1 MKSLLNLAAAVVF
14 MLSAGLSHS
23 QINPEKVYLVVN
35 KSAADSHEVAKLY
48 CSLRGVPETN
58 IIEIDI
64 RDAAKI
70 SRKEYFEKIENPLV
84 KELVSLGAV
93 KASPLGVQ
101 DEAGRDKYAFMS
113 HDIDFIILCKGV
125 PYGINSTD
133 PQKPQDSTPDT
144 FSALSDA
151 SSVDSE
157 FAARF
162 VDSKTLK
169 GPLKNPIFGNISG
182 NAPFSSYGIIRVAR
196 LDGVEYSHIENA
208 LKRTVIAERE
218 GLRGRG
224 YIDKSLR
231 DKTGDMWL
239 DTAGKIVRD
248 MDFDVSV
255 DEKAPLFGFEH
266 RFDGLAFYFGW
277 YSNVMLNYFMEDGFQ
292 VAPGA
297 VGLHIFSFSA
307 GFMRHNSRWTPG
319 FVRLGSAMTV
329 GNVFEPFLGAT
340 HRPDIM
346 MQALAAGLS
355 AGEAAYASI
364 PVLSWQNI
372 YVGDPMYSP
381 FKVSLEEQLKRIDAG
396 ASDDYS
402 QYVIVRMMNRINGV
416 SGAKDAV
423 EFGRKYLGKFQ
434 DYAILWKMFELD
446 ENAAAREECAR
457 TLFERRIWEVADF
470 YGLAMQL
477 ADYFEKDGGDAQS
490 AMEIYDSLLAYPK
503 NDAFERFIVARAESL
518 AKAKSLGLPSNAEI
532 MKKKIAARDAEVR
545 AKKEAEKAAK

>member
-1 MKSLLNLAAAVVF
+1 M
-14 MLSAGLSHS
+14 
-23 QINPEKVYLVVN
+23 
-35 KSAADSHEVAKLY
+35 
-48 CSLRGVPETN
+48 
-58 IIEIDI
+58 
-64 RDAAKI
+64 
-70 SRKEYFEKIENPLV
+70 
-84 KELVSLGAV
+84 
-93 KASPLGVQ
+93 
-101 DEAGRDKYAFMS
+101 
-113 HDIDFIILCKGV
+113 
-125 PYGINSTD
+125 
-133 PQKPQDSTPDT
+133 
-144 FSALSDA
+144 
-151 SSVDSE
+151 
-157 FAARF
+157 
-162 VDSKTLK
+162 
-169 GPLKNPIFGNISG
+169 
-182 NAPFSSYGIIRVAR
+182 RVAR
-196 LDGVEYSHIENA
+196 LDGAEYADVENS
-208 LKRTVIAERE
+208 LKGAILAEKE

-231 DKTGDMWL
+231 EKTGDMWL
-239 DTAGKIVRD
+239 ESAGKIIRD

-255 DEKAPLFGFEH
+255 DEGRPLFGFEH
-266 RFDGLAFYFGW
+266 RFDGIAIYFGW
-277 YSNVMLNYFMEDGFQ
+277 YRSIMCNYFIEDGFHF
-292 VAPGA
+292 APGA
-297 VGLHIFSFSA
+297 VGFHIYSFSA
-307 GFMRHNSRWTPG
+307 VDMRKRTNWTPG
-319 FVRLGSAMTV
+319 FVYLGSGMTV
-329 GNVFEPFLGAT
+329 GNVYEPFLGAT

-518 AKAKSLGLPSNAEI
+518 ARAKSLGLPSNAEI

>member
-1 MKSLLNLAAAVVF
+1 

-64 RDAAKI
+64 RDVAKI

-84 KELVSLGAV
+84 KELVSRGAV

-125 PYGINSTD
+125 PYGVNSTD
-133 PQKPQDSTPDT
+133 PNKTQAGAPNSY
-144 FSALSDA
+144 SVASDA

-157 FAARF
+157 LAARF
-162 VDSKTLK
+162 VNSKTLK
-169 GPLKNPIFGNISG
+169 GPLKNPVFGNISG
-182 NAPFSSYGIIRVAR
+182 KNLFSPYGIMRVAR
-196 LDGVEYSHIENA
+196 LDGAEYADVENS
-208 LKRTVIAERE
+208 LKGAILAEKE

-231 DKTGDMWL
+231 EKTGDMWL
-239 DTAGKIVRD
+239 ESAGKIIRD

-255 DEKAPLFGFEH
+255 DEGRPLFGFEH
-266 RFDGLAFYFGW
+266 RFDGIAIYFGW
-277 YSNVMLNYFMEDGFQ
+277 YRSIMCNYFIEDGFHF
-292 VAPGA
+292 APGA
-297 VGLHIFSFSA
+297 VGFHIYSFSA
-307 GFMRHNSRWTPG
+307 VDMRKRTNWTPG
-319 FVRLGSAMTV
+319 FVYLGSGMTV
-329 GNVFEPFLGAT
+329 GNVYEPFLGAT

>member
-1 MKSLLNLAAAVVF
+1 

-84 KELVSLGAV
+84 KELVSRGAV

-125 PYGINSTD
+125 PYGVNSTD
-133 PQKPQDSTPDT
+133 PNKTQAGAPNSY
-144 FSALSDA
+144 SVASDA

-157 FAARF
+157 LAARF
-162 VDSKTLK
+162 VNSKTLK
-169 GPLKNPIFGNISG
+169 GPLKNPVFGNISG
-182 NAPFSSYGIIRVAR
+182 KNLFSPYGIMRVAR
-196 LDGVEYSHIENA
+196 LDGAEYADVENS
-208 LKRTVIAERE
+208 LKGAILAEKE

-231 DKTGDMWL
+231 EKTGDMWL
-239 DTAGKIVRD
+239 ESAGKIIRD

-255 DEKAPLFGFEH
+255 DEGRPLFGFEH
-266 RFDGLAFYFGW
+266 RFDGIAIYFGW
-277 YSNVMLNYFMEDGFQ
+277 YRSIMCNYFIEDGLHF
-292 VAPGA
+292 APGA
-297 VGLHIFSFSA
+297 VGFHIYSFSA
-307 GFMRHNSRWTPG
+307 VDMRKRTNWTPG
-319 FVRLGSAMTV
+319 FVYLGSGMTV
-329 GNVFEPFLGAT
+329 GNVYEPFLGAT

-532 MKKKIAARDAEVR
+532 MKKKIAARDAELR

>member
-1 MKSLLNLAAAVVF
+1 

-84 KELVSLGAV
+84 KELVSRGAV

-125 PYGINSTD
+125 PYGVNSTD
-133 PQKPQDSTPDT
+133 PNKTQAGAPNSY
-144 FSALSDA
+144 SVASDA

-157 FAARF
+157 LAARF
-162 VDSKTLK
+162 VNSKTLK
-169 GPLKNPIFGNISG
+169 GPLKNPVFGNISG
-182 NAPFSSYGIIRVAR
+182 KNLFSPYGIMRVAR
-196 LDGVEYSHIENA
+196 LDGAEYADVENS
-208 LKRTVIAERE
+208 LKGAILAEKE

-231 DKTGDMWL
+231 EKTGDMWL
-239 DTAGKIVRD
+239 ESAGKIIRD

-255 DEKAPLFGFEH
+255 DEGRPLFGFEH
-266 RFDGLAFYFGW
+266 RFDGIAIYFGW
-277 YSNVMLNYFMEDGFQ
+277 YRSIMCNYFIEDGFHF
-292 VAPGA
+292 APGA
-297 VGLHIFSFSA
+297 VGFHIYSFSA
-307 GFMRHNSRWTPG
+307 VDMRKRTNWTPG
-319 FVRLGSAMTV
+319 FVYLGSGMTV
-329 GNVFEPFLGAT
+329 GNVYEPFLGAT

-532 MKKKIAARDAEVR
+532 MKKKIAARDAELR

>member
-84 KELVSLGAV
+84 KELVSRGAV

-125 PYGINSTD
+125 PYGVNSTD
-133 PQKPQDSTPDT
+133 PNKTQAGTPNS
-144 FSALSDA
+144 FSGASDA

-157 FAARF
+157 LAARF

-169 GPLKNPIFGNISG
+169 GSLKNPIFGNISG
-182 NAPFSSYGIIRVAR
+182 KNLFSPYGIMRVAR
-196 LDGVEYSHIENA
+196 LDGAEYADVENS
-208 LKRTVIAERE
+208 LKRAILAEKE

-231 DKTGDMWL
+231 EKSGDMWL
-239 DTAGKIVRD
+239 ESAEKIIRD

-255 DEKAPLFGFEH
+255 DERRPLFGFEH
-266 RFDGLAFYFGW
+266 RFDGIAIYFGW
-277 YSNVMLNYFMEDGFQ
+277 YGSIMCNYFIEDGFHF
-292 VAPGA
+292 APGA
-297 VGLHIFSFSA
+297 VGFHIYSFSA
-307 GFMRHNSRWTPG
+307 VDMRKRTNWTPG
-319 FVRLGSAMTV
+319 FVYLGSGMTV
-329 GNVFEPFLGAT
+329 GNVYEPFLGAT

-434 DYAILWKMFELD
+434 DYAILWKIFELD

>member
-64 RDAAKI
+64 RDVAKI

-84 KELVSLGAV
+84 KELVSRGAV

-125 PYGINSTD
+125 PYGVNSTD
-133 PQKPQDSTPDT
+133 PNKTQAGAPNSY
-144 FSALSDA
+144 SVASDA

-157 FAARF
+157 LAARF
-162 VDSKTLK
+162 VNSKTLK
-169 GPLKNPIFGNISG
+169 GPLKNPVFGNISG
-182 NAPFSSYGIIRVAR
+182 KNLFSPYGIMRVAR
-196 LDGVEYSHIENA
+196 LDGAEYADVENS
-208 LKRTVIAERE
+208 LKGAILAEKE

-231 DKTGDMWL
+231 EKTGDMWL
-239 DTAGKIVRD
+239 ESAGKIIRD

-255 DEKAPLFGFEH
+255 DEGRPLFGFEH
-266 RFDGLAFYFGW
+266 RFDGIAIYFGW
-277 YSNVMLNYFMEDGFQ
+277 YRSIMCNYFIEDGFHF
-292 VAPGA
+292 APGA
-297 VGLHIFSFSA
+297 VGFHIYSFSA
-307 GFMRHNSRWTPG
+307 VDMRKRTNWTPG
-319 FVRLGSAMTV
+319 FVYLGSGMTV
-329 GNVFEPFLGAT
+329 GNVYEPFLGAT

-532 MKKKIAARDAEVR
+532 MKKKIAARDAELR

>member
-1 MKSLLNLAAAVVF
+1 

-84 KELVSLGAV
+84 KELVSRGAV

-125 PYGINSTD
+125 PYGVNSTD
-133 PQKPQDSTPDT
+133 PNKTQAGAPNSY
-144 FSALSDA
+144 SVASDA

-157 FAARF
+157 LAARF
-162 VDSKTLK
+162 VNSKTLK
-169 GPLKNPIFGNISG
+169 GPLKNPVFGNISG
-182 NAPFSSYGIIRVAR
+182 KNLFSPYGIMRVAR
-196 LDGVEYSHIENA
+196 LDGAEYADVENS
-208 LKRTVIAERE
+208 LKGAILAEKE

-231 DKTGDMWL
+231 EKTGDMWL
-239 DTAGKIVRD
+239 ESAGKIIRD

-255 DEKAPLFGFEH
+255 DEGRPLFGFEH
-266 RFDGLAFYFGW
+266 RFDGIAIYFGW
-277 YSNVMLNYFMEDGFQ
+277 YRSIMCNYFIEDGFHF
-292 VAPGA
+292 APGA
-297 VGLHIFSFSA
+297 VGFHIYSFSA
-307 GFMRHNSRWTPG
+307 VDMRKRTNWTPG
-319 FVRLGSAMTV
+319 FVYLGSGMTV
-329 GNVFEPFLGAT
+329 GNVYEPFLGAT

-545 AKKEAEKAAK
+545 AKKEAKKAAK

>member
-64 RDAAKI
+64 RDVAKI

-84 KELVSLGAV
+84 KELVSRGAV
-93 KASPLGVQ
+93 KSSPLGVQ

-125 PYGINSTD
+125 PYGVNSTD
-133 PQKPQDSTPDT
+133 PNKTQAGAPNSY
-144 FSALSDA
+144 SVASDA

-157 FAARF
+157 LAARF
-162 VDSKTLK
+162 VNSKTLK
-169 GPLKNPIFGNISG
+169 GPLKNPVFGNISG
-182 NAPFSSYGIIRVAR
+182 KNLFSPYGIMRVAR
-196 LDGVEYSHIENA
+196 LDGAEYADVENS
-208 LKRTVIAERE
+208 LKGAILAEKE

-231 DKTGDMWL
+231 EKTGDMWL
-239 DTAGKIVRD
+239 ESAGKIIRD

-255 DEKAPLFGFEH
+255 DEGRPLFGFEH
-266 RFDGLAFYFGW
+266 RFDGIAIYFGW
-277 YSNVMLNYFMEDGFQ
+277 YRSIMCNYFIEDGFHF
-292 VAPGA
+292 APGA
-297 VGLHIFSFSA
+297 VGFHIYSFSA
-307 GFMRHNSRWTPG
+307 VDMRKRTNWTPG
-319 FVRLGSAMTV
+319 FVYLGSGMTV
-329 GNVFEPFLGAT
+329 GNVYEPFLGAT

>member
-84 KELVSLGAV
+84 KELVSRGAV

-125 PYGINSTD
+125 PYGVNSTD
-133 PQKPQDSTPDT
+133 PNKTQAGAPNSY
-144 FSALSDA
+144 SVASDA

-157 FAARF
+157 LAARF
-162 VDSKTLK
+162 VNSKTLK
-169 GPLKNPIFGNISG
+169 GPLKNPVFGNISG
-182 NAPFSSYGIIRVAR
+182 KNLFSPYGIMRVAR
-196 LDGVEYSHIENA
+196 LDGAEYADVENS
-208 LKRTVIAERE
+208 LKGAILAEKE

-231 DKTGDMWL
+231 EKTGDMWL
-239 DTAGKIVRD
+239 ESAGKIIRD

-255 DEKAPLFGFEH
+255 DEGRPLFGFEH
-266 RFDGLAFYFGW
+266 RFDGIAIYFGW
-277 YSNVMLNYFMEDGFQ
+277 YRSIMCNYFIEDGFHF
-292 VAPGA
+292 APGA
-297 VGLHIFSFSA
+297 VGFHIYSFSA
-307 GFMRHNSRWTPG
+307 VDMRKRTNWTPG
-319 FVRLGSAMTV
+319 FVYLGSGMTV
-329 GNVFEPFLGAT
+329 GNVYEPFLGAT

-532 MKKKIAARDAEVR
+532 MKKKIAARDAELR

>member
-1 MKSLLNLAAAVVF
+1 

-23 QINPEKVYLVVN
+23 QINPEKVYLVVS
-35 KSAADSHEVAKLY
+35 KSSGDSKKIAELY
-48 CSLRGVPETN
+48 CSLRGVPEKN
-58 IIEIDI
+58 IIELENAPTA
-64 RDAAKI
+64 RL
-70 SRKEYFEKIENPLV
+70 SRKDYFEKIENPLI
-84 KELVSLGAV
+84 KELVARGAV
-93 KASPLGVQ
+93 KASPLGAQ
-101 DEAGRDKYAFMS
+101 DENGRDKYAFMS
-113 HDIDFIILCKGV
+113 HDIDFLIFCKDV
-125 PYGINSTD
+125 AYAVISTD
-133 PQKPQDSTPDT
+133 PNKMQDGAPNS
-144 FSALSDA
+144 FSGASDA

-157 FAARF
+157 IAARF
-162 VDSKTLK
+162 LESKTLK

-182 NAPFSSYGIIRVAR
+182 KGLFSSYGIIRVAR
-196 LDGVEYSHIENA
+196 LDGAEYSDVENS
-208 LKRTVIAERE
+208 LRRTLLAEKE
-218 GLRGRG
+218 GVRGRG

-231 DKTGDMWL
+231 EKSGDMWL
-239 DTAGKIVRD
+239 DSAGKILKE

-255 DEKAPLFGFEH
+255 DERRELFGFGH

-277 YSNVMLNYFMEDGFQ
+277 YSDFMGNYFTEEGFRF
-292 VAPGA
+292 APGA
-297 VGLHIFSFSA
+297 VGLHIYSFSA
-307 GFMRHNSRWTPG
+307 YNMRNRRLWTPG
-319 FVRLGSAMTV
+319 FVYLGSGMTV
-329 GNVFEPFLGAT
+329 GNVYEPFLGAT

-532 MKKKIAARDAEVR
+532 MKKKIAARDAELR